1 MEGGSNCIRI
11 GKDEF
16 GGGGLMG
23 SVLMFRDQN
32 VPGLV
37 NDPINKMKA
46 GRNGG
51 RGQNVPRLYW
61 IDDLTKKQEGNGGG
75 GVV

>member
-1 MEGGSNCIRI
+1 MS
-11 GKDEF
+11 
-16 GGGGLMG
+16 
-23 SVLMFRDQN
+23 RDQN

>member
-1 MEGGSNCIRI
+1 MS
-11 GKDEF
+11 
-16 GGGGLMG
+16 
-23 SVLMFRDQN
+23 RDQN

-51 RGQNVPRLYW
+51 KGSKCTKIVL
-61 IDDLTKKQEGNGGG
+61 DL
-75 GVV
+75 